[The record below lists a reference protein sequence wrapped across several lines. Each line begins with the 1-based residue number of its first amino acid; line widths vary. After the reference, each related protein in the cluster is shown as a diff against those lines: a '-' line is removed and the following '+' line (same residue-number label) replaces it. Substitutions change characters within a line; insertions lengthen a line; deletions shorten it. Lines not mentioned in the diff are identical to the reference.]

1 MTEMNHLLSCWTGT
15 NDVITHNVSGQF
27 DEENSDAAQ
36 RKRHADS
43 DVDQIWSQLRNV
55 FG

>member
-1 MTEMNHLLSCWTGT
+1 MYFLAKQC
-15 NDVITHNVSGQF
+15 IYCTHNVSGQF
-27 DEENSDAAQ
+27 NEENRDTAQ

-43 DVDQIWSQLRNV
+43 DVDQIWGELRNV